1 MPKKDFNA
9 PVERRVL
16 ATAFI
21 HPEMFEEF
29 RSVSTWFDD
38 RRHKIIWNAMH
49 VARNTRGV
57 IDMISVSEELEH
69 RGYLDDVSGV
79 AHLSG
84 LLDSLFPNESPLAVV
99 AEWRNRRSQPSQGN
113 HS

>member
-1 MPKKDFNA
+1 MPEQDFNA

-38 RRHKIIWNAMH
+38 RRHK
-49 VARNTRGV
+49 TRGV
-57 IDMISVSEELEH
+57 IDMLSVSQELEH
-69 RGYLDDVSGV
+69 RGYLDEVGGV
-79 AHLSG
+79 AYLSG
-84 LLDSLFPNESPLAVV
+84 LLDSLDPNESPLAVL
-99 AEWRNRRSQPSQGN
+99 AEWRNRT
-113 HS
+113 

>member
-1 MPKKDFNA
+1 MTTMKDFSTT
-9 PVERRVL
+9 VERKVL
-16 ATAFI
+16 ATLFL
-21 HPEMFEEF
+21 HPEALDEF

-69 RGYLDDVSGV
+69 RGYLDDVGGV
-79 AHLSG
+79 AYLSG
-84 LLDSLFPNESPLAVV
+84 LLDSLDPNESPLAVL
-99 AEWRNRRSQPSQGN
+99 AEWRNRT
-113 HS
+113 